1 MMKVTDKRSVESLAQ
16 FKRLI
21 ASCIA
26 ASLIANV
33 SLIIDF
39 KKGRI
44 DK

>member
-1 MMKVTDKRSVESLAQ
+1 MKGTEKRSVESLAQ
-16 FKRLI
+16 DKKLM

-26 ASLIANV
+26 ASLISDVALGFEV
-33 SLIIDF
+33 